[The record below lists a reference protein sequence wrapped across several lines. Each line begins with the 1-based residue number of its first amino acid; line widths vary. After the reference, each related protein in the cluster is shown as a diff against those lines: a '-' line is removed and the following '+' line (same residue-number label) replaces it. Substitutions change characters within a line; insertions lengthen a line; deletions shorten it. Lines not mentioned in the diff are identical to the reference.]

1 MKRTMVFIKL
11 VVNINIMLILSGI
24 MVGMFILAY
33 NEGFTTGEGNGSLS
47 SAQYVAQRC
56 HQGGKLIIF
65 GETYYCGRIQSL

>member
-11 VVNINIMLILSGI
+11 AINLNIMLLLSGI
-24 MVGMFILAY
+24 MVYMFILAY
-33 NEGFTTGEGNGSLS
+33 NEGFVTGERNGSLS
-47 SAQYVAQRC
+47 SANYVAHRC